1 MKYNRIK
8 SVANEIKYKT
18 YRNKLNRILKVAE
31 RKYYSDLIDENKHNI
46 KKTWQIIKNIVNK
59 NIMRKY
65 QSKFK
70 LSDGSITCDKSIV
83 SEKFNEFFT
92 GIGPSLAKKIPKQTL
107 SPLNYLGNPII
118 QSIFLSEVTTNE
130 IDKIIQS
137 LKNGAAGHDDIT
149 AANLKLVARSINQ
162 PLAYLCNL
170 SFTQGVFPMELKL
183 ANILPLYKSEDP
195 YSFNNYRP
203 VSLLCVLSKVFEKVM
218 YDRLLEFL
226 EIHKLLFAGQF
237 GFRKQHS
244 SYMAL
249 MILIDKLISSLDK
262 GEMVIGIF
270 LDFSKAFDTVDHEIL
285 LQKLFHYGV
294 RGCALDWFR
303 SYLCGRKQYVTY
315 NNVSSNT
322 KSINCG
328 VPQGSI
334 LGPLLFLIYIN
345 DLSKVCTYTTPI
357 LFADDTN
364 IFLNGLDIQQM
375 QNTIN
380 KELLNISNWL
390 KANKLSLNV
399 KKPITWYSP
408 ERNILILTLLYQ

>member
-1 MKYNRIK
+1 MN
-8 SVANEIKYKT
+8 
-18 YRNKLNRILKVAE
+18 
-31 RKYYSDLIDENKHNI
+31 
-46 KKTWQIIKNIVNK
+46 
-59 NIMRKY
+59 
-65 QSKFK
+65 
-70 LSDGSITCDKSIV
+70 DGSINCDKSII

-92 GIGPSLAKKIPKQTL
+92 GIGPSLAKKIPKQSL
-107 SPLNYLGNPII
+107 SPLHYLGNPMV
-118 QSIFLSEVTTNE
+118 QSIFLTEVTANE
-130 IDKIIQS
+130 INKIIQC

-149 AANLKLVARSINQ
+149 ASSLKLVSVAINQ

-170 SFTQGVFPMELKL
+170 SFTQGTFPQQLKL
-183 ANILPLYKSEDP
+183 ANVLPLYKADDP

-226 EIHKLLFAGQF
+226 ENHKLLFSGQF
-237 GFRKQHS
+237 GFRRLHS
-244 SYMAL
+244 LYMAL
-249 MILIDKLISSLDK
+249 MILMDKFISSLDK
-262 GEMVIGIF
+262 GETVIGLF

-315 NNVSSNT
+315 NNISSNT
-322 KSINCG
+322 RNINCG

-334 LGPLLFLIYIN
+334 LDPLLFLIYIN
-345 DLSKVCTYTTPI
+345 DLSRVCKYTTPI

-364 IFLNGLDIQQM
+364 IFLNGVDLKQIE
-375 QNTIN
+375 TAIN
-380 KELLNISNWL
+380 EELLNISKWL

-399 KKPITWYSP
+399 KKNSLHDIH
-408 ERNILILTLLYQ
+408 

>member
-1 MKYNRIK
+1 M
-8 SVANEIKYKT
+8 EI
-18 YRNKLNRILKVAE
+18 
-31 RKYYSDLIDENKHNI
+31 
-46 KKTWQIIKNIVNK
+46 
-59 NIMRKY
+59 
-65 QSKFK
+65 
-70 LSDGSITCDKSIV
+70 
-83 SEKFNEFFT
+83 
-92 GIGPSLAKKIPKQTL
+92 
-107 SPLNYLGNPII
+107 
-118 QSIFLSEVTTNE
+118 
-130 IDKIIQS
+130 
-137 LKNGAAGHDDIT
+137 
-149 AANLKLVARSINQ
+149 
-162 PLAYLCNL
+162 
-170 SFTQGVFPMELKL
+170 KL
-183 ANILPLYKSEDP
+183 ANVLPLYKSEDP
-195 YSFNNYRP
+195 HSFNNYRP

-244 SYMAL
+244 SYIAL

-303 SYLCGRKQYVTY
+303 SYLCGRKKYVTY
-315 NNVSSNT
+315 NNESSNT

-328 VPQGSI
+328 NPQGSI

-399 KKPITWYSP
+399 KKHITWYSP